1 MRAETQPT
9 RGAQAG
15 GAAAP
20 RAHGGG
26 VRGDRLAGGAG
37 AIVVAIVVLTMLAPV
52 VLVVVLSFSGER
64 FFAFPP
70 HAWGLRQYR
79 VLFEDPRWGSAL
91 WLSVRVAVP
100 VALLSAAVVVPT
112 LLAVHRSRL
121 PGRHA
126 LQLGGL
132 TGLVL
137 PISAYAVAIY
147 GVFAQ
152 VGLLGTY
159 LGLVLADLTLAIP
172 AMLLVT
178 SPALSRISEDLELA
192 AMVAGANRARAWLG
206 ITVRLLAPAI
216 LAGSVLAFMAS
227 FDEAVF
233 VNFLAGPEQE
243 TLPKAILDS
252 IRYGLDPVV
261 TAIATLL
268 ILGTSAA
275 MICAVRLAVDR
286 Q

>member
-1 MRAETQPT
+1 MR
-9 RGAQAG
+9 R
-15 GAAAP
+15 
-20 RAHGGG
+20 
-26 VRGDRLAGGAG
+26 DRLAGAAG
-37 AIVVAIVVLTMLAPV
+37 ALALALVALSMLAPAA
-52 VLVVVLSFSGER
+52 LVVALSFSNER
-64 FFAFPP
+64 VFDFPP
-70 HAWGLRQYR
+70 HAWGFRQYR

-100 VALLSAAVVVPT
+100 VALLAAALVVPM

-126 LQLGGL
+126 LALGGL

-137 PISAYAVAIY
+137 PASAYAVAIY
-147 GVFAQ
+147 AVFAQ

-172 AMLLVT
+172 VMLLVT
-178 SPALSRISEDLELA
+178 SPALSRIPEDLELA
-192 AMVAGANRARAWLG
+192 AMVAGANRARAWVG

-216 LAGSVLAFMAS
+216 FAGLVLAFMAS

-233 VNFLAGPEQE
+233 VNFIAGPEQE
-243 TLPKAILDS
+243 TLPKAIFDS

-275 MICAVRLAVDR
+275 TILAVRLAAAR

>member
-1 MRAETQPT
+1 M
-9 RGAQAG
+9 
-15 GAAAP
+15 
-20 RAHGGG
+20 
-26 VRGDRLAGGAG
+26 RGDRLAGVAGGA
-37 AIVVAIVVLTMLAPV
+37 VVGLVVLLMLAPAA
-52 VLVVVLSFSGER
+52 LVVALSFSGER
-64 FFAFPP
+64 SFAFPP
-70 HAWGLRQYR
+70 HTWGLRQYR
-79 VLFEDPRWGSAL
+79 VLLEDPRWGSAL
-91 WLSVRVAVP
+91 WLSVRIALP

-152 VGLLGTY
+152 VGLLGSY
-159 LGLVLADLTLAIP
+159 SGLVLADLTLAIP
-172 AMLLVT
+172 VMLLVT
-178 SPALSRISEDLELA
+178 SPALGRIPEDLELA
-192 AMVAGANRARAWLG
+192 AMVAGASRARAWSG

-216 LAGSVLAFMAS
+216 LAGGVLAFMAS

-233 VNFLAGPEQE
+233 VKVLAGPEQE

-252 IRYGLDPVV
+252 IGFGLDPVV

-268 ILGTSAA
+268 IMGTSAA
-275 MICAVRLAVDR
+275 MIFAVRLAADR
-286 Q
+286 R

>member
-1 MRAETQPT
+1 MRS
-9 RGAQAG
+9 
-15 GAAAP
+15 
-20 RAHGGG
+20 
-26 VRGDRLAGGAG
+26 DRVTGGAG
-37 AIVVAIVVLTMLAPV
+37 AVALALVVLLMLTPAA
-52 VLVVVLSFSGER
+52 LVVVLSFSNER
-64 FFAFPP
+64 FFDFPP
-70 HAWGLRQYR
+70 HAWGFRQYR

-91 WLSVRVAVP
+91 WLSVRIAVP
-100 VALLSAAVVVPT
+100 VALLAVAIVVPS

-121 PGRHA
+121 PGRYA

-137 PISAYAVAIY
+137 PASAYAVAIY
-147 GVFAQ
+147 AVFAQ

-159 LGLVLADLTLAIP
+159 TGLVLADLTLAIP
-172 AMLLVT
+172 VMLLVT
-178 SPALSRISEDLELA
+178 SPALSRIPRDLELA
-192 AMVAGANRARAWLG
+192 AMVAGAGRARAWTG

-216 LAGSVLAFMAS
+216 FAGAVLAFMAS

-268 ILGTSAA
+268 MVGTSAA
-275 MICAVRLAVDR
+275 MIFAVRLAADR
-286 Q
+286 H